1 MTPTFSR
8 AFYDSPLWRH
18 TRAAYLK
25 KVGGLCE
32 DCLKAGI
39 YSPAIIVH
47 HIQHLTPENISDP
60 NITTGF
66 ANLKAVCRKCHG
78 KEHDAMA
85 DRYFISE
92 TGVVEIR

>member
-1 MTPTFSR
+1 MAQTFSR

-25 KVGGLCE
+25 KVGRLCE

-47 HIQHLTPENISDP
+47 HVQHLTPENISDP
-60 NITTGF
+60 RITTGF
-66 ANLKAVCRKCHG
+66 ANLKAVCRECHA
-78 KEHDAMA
+78 KEHELASE
-85 DRYFISE
+85 RYRIYEDGS
-92 TGVVEIR
+92 VEIR